1 MPKAKKSPAPKTTK
15 KKVGKPAKISKKIA
29 ATSVT
34 PLQEQPLI
42 TGREAIFGSDVET
55 GAQTPRTFNENHPYW
70 HVINQVIDP
79 ELGVGI
85 ADMGIVY
92 DVQQKNGVVDVKMTL
107 TSMGCPAGPDI
118 VTNLDA
124 VLRMEPGVK
133 DVAVEVVWD
142 PMWTPDMMKPELR
155 EMLMGGVF

>member
-1 MPKAKKSPAPKTTK
+1 MPRAKKKPSPKAVPES
-15 KKVGKPAKISKKIA
+15 
-29 ATSVT
+29 
-34 PLQEQPLI
+34 
-42 TGREAIFGSDVET
+42 EAHSHVESMGVNENGPT
-55 GAQTPRTFNENHPYW
+55 LRTFDENHPYW
-70 HVINQVIDP
+70 KVINQVVDP

-92 DVQQKNGVVDVKMTL
+92 DVQQKDGVVDVKMTL

-118 VTNLDA
+118 VTNLDG

-133 DVAVEVVWD
+133 DVLVEVVWD

-155 EMLMGGVF
+155 EMLMGGGF